1 MSILIEELPP
11 REGSQARRFSYQF
24 GAYAGTVAVNPKW
37 PEIITP
43 VAFGGNTPRPL
54 SLLKDAV
61 QDYLRQHPMA
71 V

>member
-24 GAYAGTVAVNPKW
+24 GAYEGTVAVNPKW

-43 VAFGGNTPRPL
+43 VAFGSNMPRPL
-54 SLLKDAV
+54 SLLKEAV
-61 QDYLRQHPMA
+61 RDYIRENEQ
-71 V
+71 